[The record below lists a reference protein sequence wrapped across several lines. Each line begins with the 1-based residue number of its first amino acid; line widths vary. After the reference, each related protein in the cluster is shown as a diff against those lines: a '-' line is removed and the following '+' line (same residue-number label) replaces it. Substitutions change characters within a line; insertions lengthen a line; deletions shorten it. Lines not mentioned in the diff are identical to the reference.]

1 VQIRDMKGATD
12 VGSGICRRNLGST
25 LPRFP
30 TRGAMAD
37 QLVVSL
43 HEARLVL
50 ISGRDNF
57 LAFAHSY
64 LAPLLDQTGAGPNI
78 KVMLE
83 WDAVLSDESRSDLE
97 QLGRRI
103 WVGPYRLRH
112 TEIWQVPGLQMDVS
126 RQDETLVVR
135 AAYAWPTRRAKWFA
149 RVMSWTRERL
159 FVSLT
164 YYLVYFPLAWWLE
177 RERRWTLLHA
187 SAIAMPEG
195 GVVFSGL
202 PGCGKSTV
210 ALAALN
216 VPEWQI
222 VSDNLLFTDGHQV
235 FAFPEPIHVDGRTR
249 ALVGDLADRVRPAGR
264 RFSHQRQDY
273 EVTSGARRL
282 STTPQALGFLHVGPE
297 TVIQP
302 IGQVTAVRRL
312 MANDCLAKEWM
323 AYQESAAAMHQVWPA
338 VGDHERRQSN
348 LMTLARSIP
357 CYDVSIARNDDVQQ
371 AMKVITQAMLDG

>member
-1 VQIRDMKGATD
+1 
-12 VGSGICRRNLGST
+12 
-25 LPRFP
+25 
-30 TRGAMAD
+30 MAD
-37 QLVVSL
+37 QLMVSL

-50 ISGRDNF
+50 ISGRGDF
-57 LAFAHSY
+57 LAFAHPY
-64 LAPLLDQTGAGPNI
+64 LASLLDQAGAEPNI
-78 KVMLE
+78 KVTLE

-103 WVGPYRLRH
+103 WVGPHRLRH

-149 RVMSWTRERL
+149 RVMAWTRERL
-159 FVSLT
+159 FVSLV

-177 RERRWTLLHA
+177 RERGWTLLHA
-187 SAIAMPEG
+187 SAIATPEG
-195 GVVFSGL
+195 GLVFSGL
-202 PGCGKSTV
+202 PGCGKSTT

-222 VSDNLLFTDGHQV
+222 VSDNLLFTDGRQV

-249 ALVGDLADRVRPAGR
+249 ALVGDLADRVRPTGR
-264 RFSHQRQDY
+264 SFSHRRQDY
-273 EVTSGARRL
+273 EVTPEARRL
-282 STTPQALGFLHVGPE
+282 STTLRALGFLHVGQE

-302 IGQVTAVRRL
+302 VDQATAVRRL

-323 AYQESAAAMHQVWPA
+323 AYQESAAAMHQVWPTI
-338 VGDHERRQSN
+338 GDHERRQRN
-348 LMTLARSIP
+348 LTTLAQSIP
-357 CYDVSIARNDDVQQ
+357 CYDVTISRNTLVQQ
-371 AMKVITQAMLDG
+371 AMKYVTEAMLDG